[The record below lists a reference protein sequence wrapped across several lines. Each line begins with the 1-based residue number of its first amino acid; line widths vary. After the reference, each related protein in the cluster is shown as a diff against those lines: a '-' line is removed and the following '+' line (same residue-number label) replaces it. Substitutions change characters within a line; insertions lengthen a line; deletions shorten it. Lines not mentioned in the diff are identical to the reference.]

1 MLYLSNAFSGSMLL
15 ANILPRKGMVGV
27 VIKRFDVDDVRRRLD
42 RDEFTSIVGHADMA
56 SVLTNML
63 GKEVKFNRVSTSL
76 ELGDELI
83 WAQYDGPRLA
93 EGATSLPEGAKV
105 VFLGIRL

>member
-1 MLYLSNAFSGSMLL
+1 MLYLSNAFSGAMLL
-15 ANILPRKGMVGV
+15 ENVLPTKGMIDV
-27 VIKRFDVDDVRRRLD
+27 VIKRFNVEDVRRRLEGS
-42 RDEFTSIVGHADMA
+42 EFTSIVGHADMA

-76 ELGDELI
+76 EPGDELI